1 MKRVRIEEFFQDF
14 DKLRKGKVTKYQFAS
29 ILSMLSFNLTE
40 PEFDSL
46 SLKYKTSDPEY
57 MFDHV
62 LFCANINAAFTTYGI
77 QKVPTAGVAPVTVDN
92 TTLARRKYL
101 DMNDDELQALSDIL
115 EEYKKAVMIKRI
127 HMKPMFQ
134 DFDITRNQHV
144 TKHQFLRTLGL
155 LGVSAPEFALNILL
169 KAYMDKG
176 NVDEVNYF
184 DFCNDVDSPEQLFSV
199 GRGYNHSFDYYP
211 KTRPRITGVDI
222 KKDQPEDVDDIIAK
236 LRQTCKEQRIRIAE
250 FFRDF
255 DKLRSGYITEAQ
267 FRIGLNMSKI
277 VLSGA
282 EFKLLCDTF
291 QAPKVGAHIKWR
303 EFSDM
308 VDEVFT
314 KKNLEKSVDIK
325 LDDARTQSFYGQAQ
339 PNNGDQQNV
348 NKVCEQFKFLINRE
362 RLDAKS
368 FFQDQDKHNHFKVS
382 PKQFKQTMT
391 LLGILI
397 SDQELESV
405 KKIYGNKLGDIQ
417 YLPFLE
423 DCKILKYT
431 INEAYTGAKSTYQP
445 FDVDF
450 SGSKAVN
457 NLMQKIRDMVKRH
470 RIRLGEFLQDHDPL
484 RKGRI
489 EATKFRTTLYAQKI

>member
-1 MKRVRIEEFFQDF
+1 MTPEEQ
-14 DKLRKGKVTKYQFAS
+14 G
-29 ILSMLSFNLTE
+29 
-40 PEFDSL
+40 
-46 SLKYKTSDPEY
+46 
-57 MFDHV
+57 H
-62 LFCANINAAFTTYGI
+62 
-77 QKVPTAGVAPVTVDN
+77 
-92 TTLARRKYL
+92 
-101 DMNDDELQALSDIL
+101 LSDIL
-115 EEYKKAVMIKRI
+115 EEYKKAVKIKRI

-134 DFDITRNQHV
+134 DFDITKNQHV
-144 TKHQFLRTLGL
+144 TKHQFLRTLGQ
-155 LGVSAPEFALNILL
+155 LGVSASEPVLNILL

-211 KTRPRITGVDI
+211 KTRPRITGINI
-222 KKDQPEDVDDIIAK
+222 KKDQPEDVEDIIAK
-236 LRQTCKEQRIRIAE
+236 LRQCCKEQRIRISE

-282 EFKLLCDTF
+282 EFKLLCETF
-291 QAPKVGAHIKWR
+291 QAPKAGAHIKWR
-303 EFSDM
+303 EFSDC

-314 KKNLEKSVDIK
+314 KKNLERSVDIP
-325 LDDARTQSFYGQAQ
+325 LDDARTQSFYGQTKA
-339 PNNGDQQNV
+339 NNEDEKNV
-348 NKVCEQFKFLINRE
+348 ANIQDQFKFLINRE

-368 FFQDQDKHNHFKVS
+368 FFQDQDRHNHFKVS

-391 LLGILI
+391 LLGVNPSIA
-397 SDQELESV
+397 EMESIV
-405 KKIYGNKLGDIQ
+405 KVYGNKLGDIQ

-423 DCKILKYT
+423 DCKILKYV

-445 FDVDF
+445 FDIDF
-450 SGSKAVN
+450 SGSKAIDK
-457 NLMQKIRDMVKRH
+457 LMQKIRDMVKRH

-489 EATKFRTTLYAQKI
+489 EATKFRTTLYA

>member
-1 MKRVRIEEFFQDF
+1 
-14 DKLRKGKVTKYQFAS
+14 
-29 ILSMLSFNLTE
+29 
-40 PEFDSL
+40 
-46 SLKYKTSDPEY
+46 
-57 MFDHV
+57 
-62 LFCANINAAFTTYGI
+62 
-77 QKVPTAGVAPVTVDN
+77 
-92 TTLARRKYL
+92 
-101 DMNDDELQALSDIL
+101 
-115 EEYKKAVMIKRI
+115 
-127 HMKPMFQ
+127 
-134 DFDITRNQHV
+134 
-144 TKHQFLRTLGL
+144 
-155 LGVSAPEFALNILL
+155 
-169 KAYMDKG
+169 
-176 NVDEVNYF
+176 
-184 DFCNDVDSPEQLFSV
+184 
-199 GRGYNHSFDYYP
+199 
-211 KTRPRITGVDI
+211 VDI
-222 KKDQPEDVDDIIAK
+222 P
-236 LRQTCKEQRIRIAE
+236 
-250 FFRDF
+250 
-255 DKLRSGYITEAQ
+255 
-267 FRIGLNMSKI
+267 
-277 VLSGA
+277 
-282 EFKLLCDTF
+282 
-291 QAPKVGAHIKWR
+291 
-303 EFSDM
+303 
-308 VDEVFT
+308 
-314 KKNLEKSVDIK
+314 
-325 LDDARTQSFYGQAQ
+325 LDDARTQSFYGQVQ
-339 PNNGDQQNV
+339 PNSGDQQNV

-391 LLGILI
+391 LLGINI